1 MCAYQQAY
9 NPQNELF
16 IVPGPDVQCV
26 CACVSV
32 CLCVVYSSQYMG
44 IAHKNLQDVVTFRT
58 MYVCRY
64 E

>member
-26 CACVSV
+26 C
-32 CLCVVYSSQYMG
+32 VVYSNQDMS
-44 IAHKNLQDVVTFRT
+44 IARKNLQDVVTFT
-58 MYVCRY
+58 TLYVCMY